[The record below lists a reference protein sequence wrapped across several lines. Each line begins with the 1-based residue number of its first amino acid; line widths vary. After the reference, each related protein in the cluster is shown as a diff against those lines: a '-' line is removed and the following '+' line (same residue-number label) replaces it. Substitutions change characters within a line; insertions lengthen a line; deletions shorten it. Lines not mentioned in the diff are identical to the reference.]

1 MTARKEF
8 WLLLAMFILPI
19 AFGTL
24 FFYANPNYFSESTVN
39 YGELVRPVI
48 ATDEGDIEIDGG
60 ASSLQGIWTMVYV
73 SSSCDN
79 ACEKAVADMKTI
91 RTLMNDDMRRI
102 QRMIIIEDNS
112 TPTSD
117 DKALIKARITST
129 KLTQSLKKYTE
140 NAIYLIDPIGN
151 IMLYYEPQNIDI
163 RLVIKDLK
171 RLFKYSRI
179 G

>member
-1 MTARKEF
+1 MTAKKEF
-8 WLLLAMFILPI
+8 WMLLAMFILPI

-48 ATDEGDIEIDGG
+48 ATDDTDIEIEGS
-60 ASSLQGIWTMVYV
+60 ASLQGIWTIVYV
-73 SSSCDN
+73 SSRCDD
-79 ACEKAVADMKTI
+79 ACEKAAADMKTI
-91 RTLMNDDMRRI
+91 RTLMNADMRRI
-102 QRMIIIEDNS
+102 QRMIIIENNS
-112 TPTSD
+112 PPTVND
-117 DKALIKARITST
+117 ETLIKARITSE
-129 KLTQSLKKYTE
+129 KLTKSLKKYTE
-140 NAIYLIDPIGN
+140 SAIYLIDPIGN

>member
-1 MTARKEF
+1 MTAKKEF
-8 WLLLAMFILPI
+8 WMLLAMFVLPI

-39 YGELVRPVI
+39 YGEFVRPVI
-48 ATDEGDIEIDGG
+48 VIDESDIEIDSE
-60 ASSLQGIWTMVYV
+60 ASLQGIWTMVYV
-73 SSSCDN
+73 SSRCDD
-79 ACEKAVADMKTI
+79 ACEKAVTDMKTI

-102 QRMIIIEDNS
+102 QRMIIIKDNS
-112 TPTSD
+112 TPKNRDES
-117 DKALIKARITST
+117 LIKAKITSE
-129 KLTQSLKKYTE
+129 KLTQNLKKYTE

>member
-1 MTARKEF
+1 MTAKKEF
-8 WLLLAMFILPI
+8 WMLLAMFVLPI

-48 ATDEGDIEIDGG
+48 VIDESDIKIDGE
-60 ASSLQGIWTMVYV
+60 ASLQGTWTMVYV
-73 SSSCDN
+73 SSRCDD
-79 ACEKAVADMKTI
+79 ACEKAVTDMKTI

-102 QRMIIIEDNS
+102 QRMIIIKDNS
-112 TPTSD
+112 TPKNRDES
-117 DKALIKARITST
+117 LIKAKITSE
-129 KLTQSLKKYTE
+129 KLTQNLKKYTE

>member
-8 WLLLAMFILPI
+8 WMLLAMFVLPI

-48 ATDEGDIEIDGG
+48 ATDEGDIEIEGG
-60 ASSLQGIWTMVYV
+60 TSLQGIWTIVYV
-73 SSSCDN
+73 SSRCDD
-79 ACEKAVADMKTI
+79 ACEKAVADMTTI

-102 QRMIIIEDNS
+102 QRMIIIKDSS
-112 TPTSD
+112 TPTSN
-117 DKALIKARITST
+117 KENLIKARVTSE
-129 KLTQSLKKYTE
+129 KLTRSLKKYTE
-140 NAIYLIDPIGN
+140 NSIYLIDPIGN

>member
-1 MTARKEF
+1 MTAKKEF
-8 WLLLAMFILPI
+8 WMLLVMFILPI
-19 AFGTL
+19 AIGTL

-39 YGELVRPVI
+39 YGELIRPVI
-48 ATDEGDIEIDGG
+48 ATEENDIEIDGD
-60 ASSLQGIWTMVYV
+60 ASLQGIWTMVYV
-73 SSSCDN
+73 SSRCDD
-79 ACEKAVADMKTI
+79 ACEKAVEDMKTI

-112 TPTSD
+112 TPISNNEG
-117 DKALIKARITST
+117 LIKARTTSK
-129 KLTQSLKKYTE
+129 KLIEGLKEYTE

>member
-1 MTARKEF
+1 MTAKKEF
-8 WLLLAMFILPI
+8 WMLLAMFVLPI

-24 FFYANPNYFSESTVN
+24 FFYANPSYFSESTVN

-48 ATDEGDIEIDGG
+48 ATDESDIEIDGS
-60 ASSLQGIWTMVYV
+60 ASLQGIWTMVYV
-73 SSSCDN
+73 SSRCDD

-91 RTLMNDDMRRI
+91 RTLMNADMRRI

-112 TPTSD
+112 TLTSD
-117 DKALIKARITST
+117 DKTLIKAKVTSE

-140 NAIYLIDPIGN
+140 NTIYLIDPIGN
-151 IMLYYEPQNIDI
+151 IMLYYDPQNIDI

>member
-1 MTARKEF
+1 MTAKKEF
-8 WLLLAMFILPI
+8 WMLLAMFVLPI

-48 ATDEGDIEIDGG
+48 VIDESDIKIDGE
-60 ASSLQGIWTMVYV
+60 ASLQGTWTMVYV
-73 SSSCDN
+73 SSHCDE

-91 RTLMNDDMRRI
+91 RTLMNADMRRI

-112 TPTSD
+112 TPISNNEG
-117 DKALIKARITST
+117 LIKARATSK
-129 KLTQSLKKYTE
+129 KLTEGLKEYTE

>member
-1 MTARKEF
+1 MTAKKEF
-8 WLLLAMFILPI
+8 WMLLAMFILPI

-48 ATDEGDIEIDGG
+48 ATEEGDIEIDGG
-60 ASSLQGIWTMVYV
+60 ASLQGVWTMVYV
-73 SSSCDN
+73 SSRCDDV
-79 ACEKAVADMKTI
+79 CEKAVVDMKTI
-91 RTLMNDDMRRI
+91 RTLMNADMRRI
-102 QRMIIIEDNS
+102 QRMIIIENNS
-112 TPTSD
+112 TPTVNDES
-117 DKALIKARITST
+117 LIKAKITSE
-129 KLTQSLKKYTE
+129 KLTKSLKKYAE

>member
-1 MTARKEF
+1 MTAKKEF
-8 WLLLAMFILPI
+8 WMLLAMFVLPI

-48 ATDEGDIEIDGG
+48 ATDENDIEIDGD
-60 ASSLQGIWTMVYV
+60 ASLQGIWTMVYV
-73 SSSCDN
+73 SSRCDD
-79 ACEKAVADMKTI
+79 ACEKAVTDMKTI

-102 QRMIIIEDNS
+102 QRMIIIKDNS
-112 TPTSD
+112 TPKNSD
-117 DKALIKARITST
+117 ESLIKAKITSE
-129 KLTQSLKKYTE
+129 KLTQNLKKYTE

-151 IMLYYEPQNIDI
+151 IMLYYEPQNIDV

>member
-8 WLLLAMFILPI
+8 WMLLAMFLLPI

-48 ATDEGDIEIDGG
+48 ATDEGDIEIGG
-60 ASSLQGIWTMVYV
+60 DASLQGIWTMVYV
-73 SSSCDN
+73 SSRCDE

-91 RTLMNDDMRRI
+91 RTLMNADMRRI

-112 TPTSD
+112 TPTSSD
-117 DKALIKARITST
+117 ENLIRARVTSE
-129 KLTQSLKKYTE
+129 KLTQSLKKYAE
-140 NAIYLIDPIGN
+140 NAIYLVDPIGN

>member
-8 WLLLAMFILPI
+8 WVLLAMFILPI

-39 YGELVRPVI
+39 YGELIRPVI
-48 ATDEGDIEIDGG
+48 LTDENDIEIDGD
-60 ASSLQGIWTMVYV
+60 ASLEGIWTMVYI
-73 SSSCDN
+73 SSRCDD

-102 QRMIIIEDNS
+102 QRMIIIEDSSSLISN
-112 TPTSD
+112 D
-117 DKALIKARITST
+117 ENLIKARLNSEKI
-129 KLTQSLKKYTE
+129 KQSLKKYTE

>member
-1 MTARKEF
+1 MTAKKEF
-8 WLLLAMFILPI
+8 WMLLAMFVLPI

-48 ATDEGDIEIDGG
+48 VIDESDIEIDSE
-60 ASSLQGIWTMVYV
+60 ASLQGIWTMVYV
-73 SSSCDN
+73 SSRCDY
-79 ACEKAVADMKTI
+79 ACEKAVEDMKTI

-112 TPTSD
+112 TPISNNEG
-117 DKALIKARITST
+117 LIKARTTSK
-129 KLTQSLKKYTE
+129 KLTEGLKEYTE

>member
-1 MTARKEF
+1 M
-8 WLLLAMFILPI
+8 LLAMFILPI

-48 ATDEGDIEIDGG
+48 ATEEGDIEIDGG
-60 ASSLQGIWTMVYV
+60 ASLQGIWTMVYV
-73 SSSCDN
+73 SSRCDDV
-79 ACEKAVADMKTI
+79 CEKAVADMKTI
-91 RTLMNDDMRRI
+91 RTLMNADMRRI
-102 QRMIIIEDNS
+102 QRMIIIENNS
-112 TPTSD
+112 TPTVND
-117 DKALIKARITST
+117 EALIKAKITSE
-129 KLTQSLKKYTE
+129 KLTQSLKKYSK

>member
-1 MTARKEF
+1 MTAKKEF
-8 WLLLAMFILPI
+8 WMLLAMFILPI

-48 ATDEGDIEIDGG
+48 ATVEGDIEIDGG
-60 ASSLQGIWTMVYV
+60 ASLQGIWTMVYV
-73 SSSCDN
+73 SSRCDDV
-79 ACEKAVADMKTI
+79 CEKAVVDMKTI
-91 RTLMNDDMRRI
+91 RTLMNADMRRI
-102 QRMIIIEDNS
+102 QRMIIIENNS
-112 TPTSD
+112 TPTVND
-117 DKALIKARITST
+117 ETLIKAKITSE
-129 KLTQSLKKYTE
+129 KLTKSLKKYAE

>member
-1 MTARKEF
+1 
-8 WLLLAMFILPI
+8 MFILPI

-48 ATDEGDIEIDGG
+48 ATDEGDIEINGG
-60 ASSLQGIWTMVYV
+60 ASSLQGIWTIVYV
-73 SSSCDN
+73 SSRCDD

-91 RTLMNDDMRRI
+91 RTLMNADMRRI
-102 QRMIIIEDNS
+102 QRMIIIEDSS
-112 TPTSD
+112 TTDIVD
-117 DKALIKARITST
+117 DKSLIKARVTSE
-129 KLTQSLKKYTE
+129 KITQSLKKYTE

>member
-8 WLLLAMFILPI
+8 WMLLAMFILPI

-24 FFYANPNYFSESTVN
+24 FFYANPNYFSKSTIN

-48 ATDEGDIEIDGG
+48 ATDESDIEIDGG
-60 ASSLQGIWTMVYV
+60 ASLQGMWTMAYV
-73 SSSCDN
+73 SSRCDE

-91 RTLMNDDMRRI
+91 RTLMNADMRRI
-102 QRMIIIEDNS
+102 QRMIIIKDNS
-112 TPTSD
+112 TPKSYD
-117 DKALIKARITST
+117 NDLVKARVSSQ
-129 KLTQSLKKYTE
+129 KLTLSLNKYTE

>member
-1 MTARKEF
+1 MTAKKEF
-8 WLLLAMFILPI
+8 WMLLAMFILPI

-48 ATDEGDIEIDGG
+48 ATDQGDIKIDGD
-60 ASSLQGIWTMVYV
+60 ASLLGIWTMVYV
-73 SSSCDN
+73 SSRCDD

-91 RTLMNDDMRRI
+91 RTLMNADMRRI
-102 QRMIIIEDNS
+102 QRMIIIENNS
-112 TPTSD
+112 TPTVND
-117 DKALIKARITST
+117 ETLIKAKITSE
-129 KLTQSLKKYTE
+129 KLTKSLKKYAE

-171 RLFKYSRI
+171 RLFKYPRI

>member
-1 MTARKEF
+1 MAAKKEF
-8 WLLLAMFILPI
+8 WMLLAMFILPI

-60 ASSLQGIWTMVYV
+60 ASLQGIWTMVYV
-73 SSSCDN
+73 SSRCDDV
-79 ACEKAVADMKTI
+79 CEKAVADMKTI
-91 RTLMNDDMRRI
+91 RTLMNADMRRI
-102 QRMIIIEDNS
+102 QRMIIIENNS
-112 TPTSD
+112 IPINSD
-117 DKALIKARITST
+117 EALIKARVISE
-129 KLTQSLKKYTE
+129 KLTQNLKKYTE

>member
-1 MTARKEF
+1 MTAKKEF
-8 WLLLAMFILPI
+8 WMLLAMFIMPI

-60 ASSLQGIWTMVYV
+60 ASLQGIWTMVYV
-73 SSSCDN
+73 SSRCDDS
-79 ACEKAVADMKTI
+79 CEKAVADMKTI
-91 RTLMNDDMRRI
+91 RTLMNADMRRI

-117 DKALIKARITST
+117 DKALIKARITSE
-129 KLTQSLKKYTE
+129 KLTQSLKRYTE
-140 NAIYLIDPIGN
+140 NTIYLIDPIGN

>member
-1 MTARKEF
+1 MTAKKEF
-8 WLLLAMFILPI
+8 WMLLAMFILPI

-48 ATDEGDIEIDGG
+48 ATEEGDIEIDGG
-60 ASSLQGIWTMVYV
+60 ASLQGVWTMVYV
-73 SSSCDN
+73 SSRCDDV
-79 ACEKAVADMKTI
+79 CEKAVVDMKTI
-91 RTLMNDDMRRI
+91 RTLMNADMRRI
-102 QRMIIIEDNS
+102 QRMIIIENNS
-112 TPTSD
+112 TPTVND
-117 DKALIKARITST
+117 ETLIKAKITSE
-129 KLTQSLKKYTE
+129 KLTKSLKKYTE
-140 NAIYLIDPIGN
+140 NVIYLIDPIGN

>member
-8 WLLLAMFILPI
+8 WMLLAMFIMPI

-48 ATDEGDIEIDGG
+48 ATEEGDIEIDGS
-60 ASSLQGIWTMVYV
+60 ASLQGIWTMVYV
-73 SSSCDN
+73 SSRCDDV
-79 ACEKAVADMKTI
+79 CEKAVADMKTI
-91 RTLMNDDMRRI
+91 RTLMNADMRRI
-102 QRMIIIEDNS
+102 QRMIIIENNS
-112 TPTSD
+112 TPTVND
-117 DKALIKARITST
+117 ETLIKARITSE
-129 KLTQSLKKYTE
+129 KLTKSLKKYTE

>member
-1 MTARKEF
+1 
-8 WLLLAMFILPI
+8 
-19 AFGTL
+19 
-24 FFYANPNYFSESTVN
+24 
-39 YGELVRPVI
+39 LVQPVI
-48 ATDEGDIEIDGG
+48 ATDDTDIEIEGS
-60 ASSLQGIWTMVYV
+60 ASLQGIWTMVYV
-73 SSSCDN
+73 SSRCDD

-91 RTLMNDDMRRI
+91 RTLMNADMRRI

-112 TPTSD
+112 TPTSND
-117 DKALIKARITST
+117 GSLIKARVISE

>member
-1 MTARKEF
+1 MTAKKEF
-8 WLLLAMFILPI
+8 WMLLAMFILPI
-19 AFGTL
+19 VFGAI

-48 ATDEGDIEIDGG
+48 ATDESDIEVGDD
-60 ASSLQGIWTMVYV
+60 ASLQGIWTMVYV
-73 SSSCDN
+73 SSRCDEV
-79 ACEKAVADMKTI
+79 CEKAVADMKTI
-91 RTLMNDDMRRI
+91 RTLMNADMRRI

-112 TPTSD
+112 TPKSND
-117 DKALIKARITST
+117 EDLIKARVSSK
-129 KLTQSLKKYTE
+129 KLTENLKKYTE

>member
-1 MTARKEF
+1 MTAKKEF
-8 WLLLAMFILPI
+8 WMLLAMFILPI

-48 ATDEGDIEIDGG
+48 ATDENDIEIDGD
-60 ASSLQGIWTMVYV
+60 ASLQGIWTMVYV
-73 SSSCDN
+73 SSRCDD

-91 RTLMNDDMRRI
+91 RTLMNADMRRI
-102 QRMIIIEDNS
+102 QRMIIIKDNS
-112 TPTSD
+112 TPKNSD
-117 DKALIKARITST
+117 KSLIKARVTSQ
-129 KLTQSLKKYTE
+129 KLIQNLKNYTE

-151 IMLYYEPQNIDI
+151 IMLYYEPQNIDV

>member
-8 WLLLAMFILPI
+8 WMLLAMFLLPI

-39 YGELVRPVI
+39 YGELIRPVI
-48 ATDEGDIEIDGG
+48 TTDDNDIEIDGD
-60 ASSLQGIWTMVYV
+60 ASLEGIWTMVYV
-73 SSSCDN
+73 SSRCDD
-79 ACEKAVADMKTI
+79 ACEKAVEDMKTI
-91 RTLMNDDMRRI
+91 RTLMNADMRRI
-102 QRMIIIEDNS
+102 QRMIIIGDGS
-112 TPTSD
+112 TPTSND
-117 DKALIKARITST
+117 ESLIKARATSK
-129 KLTQSLKKYTE
+129 KLTENLKKYTE

>member
-8 WLLLAMFILPI
+8 WMLLAMFIMPI

-48 ATDEGDIEIDGG
+48 ATDAADIEIDS

-73 SSSCDN
+73 SSRCDN
-79 ACEKAVADMKTI
+79 VCEKAVADMKTI
-91 RTLMNDDMRRI
+91 RTLMNADMRRI
-102 QRMIIIEDNS
+102 QRMIIIENNS
-112 TPTSD
+112 TPTVND
-117 DKALIKARITST
+117 ETLIKARITSE

>member
-1 MTARKEF
+1 MTAKKEF
-8 WLLLAMFILPI
+8 WMLLAMFVLPI

-48 ATDEGDIEIDGG
+48 VIDESDIEIDSE
-60 ASSLQGIWTMVYV
+60 ASLQGIWTMVYV
-73 SSSCDN
+73 SSRCDD
-79 ACEKAVADMKTI
+79 ACEKAVEDMKTI

-102 QRMIIIEDNS
+102 QRMIIIKDNS
-112 TPTSD
+112 TPKNRDES
-117 DKALIKARITST
+117 LIKAKITSE
-129 KLTQSLKKYTE
+129 KLTQNLKKYTE

>member
-8 WLLLAMFILPI
+8 WMLLAMFILPI

-24 FFYANPNYFSESTVN
+24 FFYASPNYFSESTVN

-48 ATDEGDIEIDGG
+48 ATDDTDIEIEGS
-60 ASSLQGIWTMVYV
+60 ASLEGIWTMVYV
-73 SSSCDN
+73 SSHCDDV
-79 ACEKAVADMKTI
+79 CEKAVVDMKTV
-91 RTLMNDDMRRI
+91 RTLMNADMRRI

-112 TPTSD
+112 TPTSND
-117 DKALIKARITST
+117 EDLIKARVISE

-140 NAIYLIDPIGN
+140 NAIYLVDPIGN

>member
-1 MTARKEF
+1 MTAKKEF
-8 WLLLAMFILPI
+8 WMLLAMFILPI

-24 FFYANPNYFSESTVN
+24 FFYANPNYFSDSTVN

-48 ATDEGDIEIDGG
+48 ATDDTDIEIEGS
-60 ASSLQGIWTMVYV
+60 ASLQDIWTMVYV
-73 SSSCDN
+73 SSRCDDD
-79 ACEKAVADMKTI
+79 CEKAVADMKTI
-91 RTLMNDDMRRI
+91 RTLMNADMRRI
-102 QRMIIIEDNS
+102 QRMIIIENNS
-112 TPTSD
+112 TPTVND
-117 DKALIKARITST
+117 ETLIKAKITSE
-129 KLTQSLKKYTE
+129 KLTKSLKKYTE
-140 NAIYLIDPIGN
+140 NVIYLIDPIGN

>member
-1 MTARKEF
+1 MTAKKEL
-8 WLLLAMFILPI
+8 WMLLPMNILPI
-19 AFGTL
+19 VFGTL

-48 ATDEGDIEIDGG
+48 ATDENDIEIDGD
-60 ASSLQGIWTMVYV
+60 ASLQGIWTMVYV
-73 SSSCDN
+73 SSRCDD
-79 ACEKAVADMKTI
+79 ACEKAVEDMKAI

-112 TPTSD
+112 TPTSND
-117 DKALIKARITST
+117 ESLIKARATSK

-140 NAIYLIDPIGN
+140 NSIYLIDPIGN

>member
-1 MTARKEF
+1 MTAKKEF
-8 WLLLAMFILPI
+8 WMFLAMFVLPI

-48 ATDEGDIEIDGG
+48 VIDESDIEIDSE
-60 ASSLQGIWTMVYV
+60 ASLQGIWTMVYV
-73 SSSCDN
+73 SSRCDD
-79 ACEKAVADMKTI
+79 ACEKAVTDMKTI

-102 QRMIIIEDNS
+102 QRMIIIKDNS
-112 TPTSD
+112 TPKNRDES
-117 DKALIKARITST
+117 LIKAKITSE
-129 KLTQSLKKYTE
+129 KLTQNLKKYTE

>member
-1 MTARKEF
+1 MTAKKEF
-8 WLLLAMFILPI
+8 WMLLAMFILPI

-39 YGELVRPVI
+39 YGELIRPVI
-48 ATDEGDIEIDGG
+48 ATEENDIEIDGD
-60 ASSLQGIWTMVYV
+60 ASLQGIWTMVYV
-73 SSSCDN
+73 SSRCDD
-79 ACEKAVADMKTI
+79 ACEKAVEDMKTI
-91 RTLMNDDMRRI
+91 RTLMNADMRRI

-112 TPTSD
+112 TPISNNEG
-117 DKALIKARITST
+117 LIKARATSK
-129 KLTQSLKKYTE
+129 KLTESLKKYTE

>member
-8 WLLLAMFILPI
+8 WMLLAMFIMPI

-48 ATDEGDIEIDGG
+48 ATDAADIEIDS

-73 SSSCDN
+73 SSRCDN
-79 ACEKAVADMKTI
+79 VCEKAVADMKTI
-91 RTLMNDDMRRI
+91 RTLMNADMRRI
-102 QRMIIIEDNS
+102 QRMIIIKDNS

-117 DKALIKARITST
+117 DKGLIRARVTSE

>member
-19 AFGTL
+19 ALGTL

-39 YGELVRPVI
+39 YGELIRPVI
-48 ATDEGDIEIDGG
+48 ATEENDIEIDGG
-60 ASSLQGIWTMVYV
+60 ASLQGIWTMVYV
-73 SSSCDN
+73 SSHCDDV
-79 ACEKAVADMKTI
+79 CENAVADMKTI

-112 TPTSD
+112 APTISD
-117 DKALIKARITST
+117 ESLIKARATSK
-129 KLTQSLKKYTE
+129 KLTEGLKKYTE

>member
-1 MTARKEF
+1 
-8 WLLLAMFILPI
+8 MFILPI

-24 FFYANPNYFSESTVN
+24 FFYAKPNYFSESTVN

-48 ATDEGDIEIDGG
+48 ATDENDIEIDGD
-60 ASSLQGIWTMVYV
+60 ASLQGIWTMVYV
-73 SSSCDN
+73 SSHCDDL
-79 ACEKAVADMKTI
+79 CENAVADMKTI

-102 QRMIIIEDNS
+102 QRMIIIKDNS
-112 TPTSD
+112 TPKNRDES
-117 DKALIKARITST
+117 LIKAKITSE
-129 KLTQSLKKYTE
+129 KLTQNLKKYTE

>member
-1 MTARKEF
+1 MTAKKEF
-8 WLLLAMFILPI
+8 WMLLAMFILPI

-48 ATDEGDIEIDGG
+48 ATDENDIEIDGD
-60 ASSLQGIWTMVYV
+60 ASLQGIWTMVYV
-73 SSSCDN
+73 SSRCDD
-79 ACEKAVADMKTI
+79 ACEKAVEDMKTI

-112 TPTSD
+112 IPRSNDESLIMAKVTSE
-117 DKALIKARITST
+117 
-129 KLTQSLKKYTE
+129 KLTQNLKKYTE

>member
-1 MTARKEF
+1 MTAKKEF
-8 WLLLAMFILPI
+8 WMLLAMFILPI

-48 ATDEGDIEIDGG
+48 VIDESDIEIDSE
-60 ASSLQGIWTMVYV
+60 ASLQGIWTMVYV
-73 SSSCDN
+73 SSRCDD
-79 ACEKAVADMKTI
+79 ACEKAVTDMKTI

-102 QRMIIIEDNS
+102 QRMIIIKDNS
-112 TPTSD
+112 TPKNSD
-117 DKALIKARITST
+117 ESLIKAKITSE
-129 KLTQSLKKYTE
+129 KLTQNLKKYTE

>member
-1 MTARKEF
+1 
-8 WLLLAMFILPI
+8 
-19 AFGTL
+19 
-24 FFYANPNYFSESTVN
+24 
-39 YGELVRPVI
+39 
-48 ATDEGDIEIDGG
+48 
-60 ASSLQGIWTMVYV
+60 MVYV
-73 SSSCDN
+73 SSRCDDV
-79 ACEKAVADMKTI
+79 CEKAVVDMKTI
-91 RTLMNDDMRRI
+91 RTLMNADMRRI

-117 DKALIKARITST
+117 DKTLIKARVISE